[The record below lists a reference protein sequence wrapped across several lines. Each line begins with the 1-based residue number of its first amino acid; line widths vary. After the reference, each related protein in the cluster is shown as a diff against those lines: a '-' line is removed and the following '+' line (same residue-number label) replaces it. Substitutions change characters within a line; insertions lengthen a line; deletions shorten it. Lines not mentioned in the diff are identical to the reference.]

1 MFSNIEAVIPQEFYN
16 ITMLLSIIFDI
27 VLSVVAYIFVS
38 LGIKALAKNK
48 GLDKLWLAWIPFFQ
62 YILLGKVVGTCFL
75 FRKKVNN
82 LGILVTISSLLTWV
96 LLFLCNLGFYVG
108 TISDAVG
115 ILITYDIPFVTQWMA
130 GEGVLFVIAMYTYY
144 AISFVNTVL
153 LVTLAF
159 FVFRKYAPEN
169 AFIFVLISV
178 FTDFLLFGVF
188 LFIIRNKKPSNFEEF
203 LRARANSGYNT
214 YQNSYNQYQKK
225 PDSDPFPEFS
235 NKENKEETKVGN
247 KEDNN
252 GATNNPNDDFF
263 N

>member
-1 MFSNIEAVIPQEFYN
+1 MFSNLKAFIPQEFYN
-16 ITMLLSIIFDI
+16 ITVILSIVFDI
-27 VLSVVAYIFVS
+27 IVSIVAYIFVS
-38 LGIKALAKNK
+38 LGIKSLAKNK

-82 LGILVTISSLLTWV
+82 IGVLVTVSSLLTSV
-96 LLFLCNLGFYVG
+96 LLFLCDLGYYASI
-108 TISDAVG
+108 ISDALG
-115 ILITYDIPFVTQWMA
+115 LSITYATPFITNWMN
-130 GEGVLFVIAMYTYY
+130 GDGILFVIALYTYY

-159 FVFRKYAPEN
+159 FTFRKYTPEN
-169 AFIFVLISV
+169 AFIFVIISV
-178 FTDFLLFGVF
+178 LTDFVLFGVF
-188 LFIIRNKKPSNFEEF
+188 LFIIRNKKPSNLEEF

-235 NKENKEETKVGN
+235 NKENKEGN
-247 KEDNN
+247 NN
-252 GATNNPNDDFF
+252 GATSNSSDDFF